1 MSTRT
6 PILLATLFL
15 GAAMAPPRVRAE
27 QPVTVS
33 FAESFA
39 GSDFAPPVVAIGLR
53 AATPREP
60 AGAVDVVVLVD
71 TSASQIGTQR
81 ERTSEALGGIL
92 EKARASDRFWIA
104 AVDVDCAPLGEGFA
118 AAGSPATRDAV
129 KALAART
136 PLGSTDI
143 VTVLDAAADL
153 FTGPAAGRAIVYIGD
168 GPGLNGI
175 DAADFFALQEKL
187 RTKRIAVSSVGIGDQ
202 VNWPCLAALA
212 NATGGMLLVPDEAAA
227 ARDAGARLGALAIA
241 PVLWPEDVV
250 LSAKTPA
257 ANYRGLP
264 GRLPPLR
271 ADRDS
276 ILLVGGLL
284 EDGRLDF
291 SVASPAEDP
300 AARSAVVEIPTVDAR
315 QENAYLGE
323 LFRNAFPTNGVFLP
337 LLGREGL
344 DLARTTIR
352 TEAAQL
358 ATLSKQAAAT
368 GAHES
373 ALRLAVAAL
382 RRDPDNVDAAL
393 VHTVARKGLEQ
404 AEMPVALNRQAA
416 DADDAPVAEAPVAG
430 DALEQLPAPSADPR
444 PLPPARDVTHDPEE
458 LAEFNRLRKVRAQQL
473 EQETAVRLRNARQ
486 LMAADPDQARTD
498 LKDLQR
504 SVQAS
509 DDLDAAMRDRLL
521 RQIEVSV
528 RESIVR
534 SREKAERDLATERA
548 RAIGRE
554 RMRLDEDLRRR
565 EDRIKQLTERYNALV
580 EEGIRIGYD
589 RAERYPV
596 VLGDNTRQFYD
607 TVTRNEP
614 PTTVFNEAERLPG
627 EQLMEEAPEL
637 FANHPVPMTARVL
650 ARKAFVEARIRD
662 YDAENVRTKRD
673 IERGFMDCLHQV
685 DIAAIPMPDEPPI
698 IYPNAARWREIT
710 KLREKYKSVDL
721 ANPGS
726 NEQKIYDALGKPVQ
740 NFEFTETPLRDVI
753 AQIQDAQGIP
763 VQIDTKAFEDAGLD
777 LEAPVTKNVS
787 GISLRSALRLLL
799 GDLDLTYLVK
809 DEVLMITTKDKAAE
823 TMVVKVYPVA
833 DLVIPVNPQ
842 GGVNPFQTGGGLGG
856 AGGINSG
863 QGGGLGGGGG
873 MMGGGIGGGGG
884 GMFQISDARDRIGQ
898 TGKAGSPPAERTAA
912 KPEPFTAPA
921 ETGPESDA
929 GDTGLPTDVVEATNL
944 RGAIARY
951 LAANPAAAQKTADAT
966 NASAGPRRDERDLA
980 LRLARLRVSA
990 ADLGKEGR
998 YDHAA
1003 ELISA
1008 AIAAGHAEPWMYEA
1022 LAMALEAAGKPKAEV
1037 ERALLSAADFSASAT
1052 DLLSLANYLARFGS
1066 LKQAIRICK
1075 QVTRLDPANREAF
1088 AIGMSLAA
1096 RADDVPSLRWACAGV
1111 LAHEWPADQRDVAAR
1126 AARLAKTTIEKLR
1139 QAGKAEEAAAF
1150 QAAIDEALVRDLEV
1164 EISWNGDADIDLLV
1178 EEPPGTVCSQ
1188 AASRSTSGGT
1198 LLGDA
1203 AVAADPANATQRERY
1218 VAAQAFPGHYRIL
1231 VRRAVG
1237 KVAADT
1243 LTAEMTLHKGTDR
1256 EQKIKRQVPLGAD
1269 EILLTVDLP
1278 EGRRREPLLDAQVAQ
1293 DVAVQQNIGRAILAQ
1308 QLAGIDDP
1316 AAAASLSR
1324 SRSGGGAPG
1333 VPGLPF
1339 GRGGATGYQPVIST
1353 LPEGTNV
1360 SAMAVVS
1367 ADRRYVRATVTP
1379 LFSGIGQVTQFN
1391 FSGGGARGGGGGG
1404 MGGGGMG
1411 GGGMGGGGMGGGMGG
1426 GGMGGGGMGGMG
1438 GGGMGGG
1445 GMGGM
1450 GGGGMGMCWVAREVY
1465 GPTDPRWLLFRAW
1478 LLADAPTWLVDLY
1491 ARHGE
1496 TAAAWIHDKPA
1507 VKAAL
1512 RVLMDRAIA
1521 TQAR

>member
-15 GAAMAPPRVRAE
+15 GAAVAPPRVRAE

-53 AATPREP
+53 AAAPREP

-92 EKARASDRFWIA
+92 EKARSSDRFWIA
-104 AVDVDCAPLGEGFA
+104 AVDVDCAPLSEGFA

-129 KALAART
+129 NSLEERT

-143 VTVLDAAADL
+143 IAVLDAAADL

-187 RTKRIAVSSVGIGDQ
+187 RTKRIAVSSVGIGEQ

-257 ANYRGLP
+257 SNYRGLP

-284 EDGRLDF
+284 ADGRLDF
-291 SVASPAEDP
+291 SVESSAEGH
-300 AARSAVVEIPTVDAR
+300 ATRSAVVEIPTVDAR

-352 TEAAQL
+352 NEAAQL

-368 GAHES
+368 GANES

-393 VHTVARKGLEQ
+393 VHTVALKGLQQ
-404 AEMPVALNRQAA
+404 AETPVGLNRQTDDDEAPAA
-416 DADDAPVAEAPVAG
+416 ADDAAG
-430 DALEQLPAPSADPR
+430 DALEQLPPPAADPR

-842 GGVNPFQTGGGLGG
+842 SGVNPFQTGGGLGG

-884 GMFQISDARDRIGQ
+884 GMFQISDARARIGQ
-898 TGKAGSPPAERTAA
+898 TGKAGSPPPERTAA
-912 KPEPFTAPA
+912 KPEPLAASA
-921 ETGPESDA
+921 ESGPERGA
-929 GDTGLPTDVVEATNL
+929 GDAGLPTDVVEATNL

-951 LAANPAAAQKTADAT
+951 LAAGPAATQKTADKT

-1003 ELISA
+1003 DLISA

-1052 DLLSLANYLARFGS
+1052 ELLALANYLARFGS
-1066 LKQAIRICK
+1066 LKQAIRVCK

-1126 AARLAKTTIEKLR
+1126 AGRLAKTTIEKLR

-1218 VAAQAFPGHYRIL
+1218 VAAQAFPGHYRVL

-1339 GRGGATGYQPVIST
+1339 GRGGATGYQPVITT
-1353 LPEGTNV
+1353 LPEGTNM

-1379 LFSGIGQVTQFN
+1379 LFSGVGQVTQYN
-1391 FSGGGARGGGGGG
+1391 FSGGGARGSGGGG

-1411 GGGMGGGGMGGGMGG
+1411 GGGMGG

-1445 GMGGM
+1445 GMGGGGM

-1478 LLADAPTWLVDLY
+1478 LLADAPSWLVDLY

>member
-1 MSTRT
+1 MFART
-6 PILLATLFL
+6 PILLATLL
-15 GAAMAPPRVRAE
+15 VGAAMASSLAAAE
-27 QPVTVS
+27 QPVVIS
-33 FAESFA
+33 FSEGFA
-39 GSDFAPPVVAIGLR
+39 GSDFAPPVVAVGLR
-53 AATPREP
+53 AAAAAET
-60 AGAVDVVVLVD
+60 AGAVDVVVLID
-71 TSASQIGTQR
+71 TSASQIGGQR
-81 ERTSEALGGIL
+81 VRASEALAGLL
-92 EKARASDRFWIA
+92 EKARPSDRFRIA
-104 AVDVDCAPLGEGFA
+104 AVDVDCTPLGDDFA
-118 AAGSPATRDAV
+118 PADAPATRDALTQ
-129 KALAART
+129 LAART

-143 VTVLDAAADL
+143 VTVLDSAADL
-153 FTGPAAGRAIVYIGD
+153 FAAPAAGRAIVYIGD

-175 DAADFFALQEKL
+175 DAADFFAVQEKL
-187 RTKRIAVSSVGIGDQ
+187 RSRRIAMSSIGVGEE

-212 NATGGMLLVPDEAAA
+212 NATGGMLLVPDESTSP
-227 ARDAGARLGALAIA
+227 RDAGARLGALAIA

-257 ANYRGLP
+257 SNYRGLP

-276 ILLVGGLL
+276 ILLVGGVL
-284 EDGRLDF
+284 EDGRLDL
-291 SVASPAEDP
+291 SLESPAERH
-300 AARSAVVEIPTVDAR
+300 AKRSAVVEIPKVEAR

-337 LLGREGL
+337 IVGRDGL
-344 DLARTTIR
+344 DLAKATIR
-352 TEAAQL
+352 GESAQL
-358 ATLSKQAAAT
+358 AALSKHAEAT

-382 RRDPDNVDAAL
+382 RRDPDNVDASL
-393 VHTVARKGLEQ
+393 VHGVALKGLKQ
-404 AEMPVALNRQAA
+404 AETPVALNRQTA
-416 DADDAPVAEAPVAG
+416 DEPAADDAPAQGE
-430 DALEQLPAPSADPR
+430 LERLPAPPQADPQ

-458 LAEFNRLRKVRAQQL
+458 LAEFNRLRKIRAQQL

-521 RQIEVSV
+521 RQIEISV

-534 SREKAERDLATERA
+534 SREKAERDLAAERA

-554 RMRLDEDLRRR
+554 RMRLDEELRRR

-589 RAERYPV
+589 RAERYPA

-614 PTTVFNEAERLPG
+614 PTTAFTEAERLPG

-673 IERGFMDCLHQV
+673 MERGFMDCLHQV

-698 IYPNAARWREIT
+698 VYPNAARWREIT

-726 NEQKIYDALGKPVQ
+726 NEQKIYDALNKPVQ

-777 LEAPVTKNVS
+777 LETPVTKSVS

-799 GDLDLTYLVK
+799 GDLDLTYLIK
-809 DEVLMITTKDKAAE
+809 DEVMMITTKDKAAE

-884 GMFQISDARDRIGQ
+884 MFQISDARARIGQ
-898 TGKAGSPPAERTAA
+898 SSKVGPSTADRTAS
-912 KPEPFTAPA
+912 KPESLVGPQGAPSGV
-921 ETGPESDA
+921 EA
-929 GDTGLPTDVVEATNL
+929 GDVSLPTDVIEATNL
-944 RGAIARY
+944 RGAIDRY
-951 LAANPAAAQKTADAT
+951 LAAGTAPAKKSDDATPSPAA
-966 NASAGPRRDERDLA
+966 SGRDERDLA
-980 LRLARLRVSA
+980 LRLARIRVSA
-990 ADLGKEGR
+990 AELGKEGR
-998 YDHAA
+998 YDRAA

-1022 LAMALEAAGKPKAEV
+1022 LAVALEAAGKPKAEV

-1052 DLLSLANYLARFGS
+1052 DLLALANYLARFGS
-1066 LKQAIRICK
+1066 LKQAIRVCK
-1075 QVTRLDPANREAF
+1075 QVTRIDPANREAF

-1096 RADDVPSLRWACAGV
+1096 RADDVAALRWACAGV

-1139 QAGKAEEAAAF
+1139 QDGKAEEAAAF

-1164 EISWNGDADIDLLV
+1164 ELSWNGDADVDLVV
-1178 EEPPGTVCSQ
+1178 EEPPGTVCSLG
-1188 AASRSTSGGT
+1188 SPRSTSGGT
-1198 LLGDA
+1198 LLGDTA
-1203 AVAADPANATQRERY
+1203 TASDPTNATQRERY
-1218 VAAQAFPGHYRIL
+1218 VAVQAFPGRYRIL

-1243 LTAEMTLHKGTDR
+1243 VTAEMTLHKGTDR
-1256 EQKIKRQVPLGAD
+1256 EQKLKRQVPLGAD

-1316 AAAASLSR
+1316 GAAASLSQ

-1339 GRGGATGYQPVIST
+1339 GRGGAVGYQPVITT
-1353 LPEGTNV
+1353 LPEGTNM

-1379 LFSGIGQVTQFN
+1379 LFSGVGQVTQFN

-1411 GGGMGGGGMGGGMGG
+1411 GMGGGGMGGMGGGGMGGM

-1445 GMGGM
+1445 GM
-1450 GGGGMGMCWVAREVY
+1450 
-1465 GPTDPRWLLFRAW
+1465 F
-1478 LLADAPTWLVDLY
+1478 
-1491 ARHGE
+1491 
-1496 TAAAWIHDKPA
+1496 
-1507 VKAAL
+1507 
-1512 RVLMDRAIA
+1512 
-1521 TQAR
+1521 

>member
-15 GAAMAPPRVRAE
+15 GAAMALPRVRAE

-53 AATPREP
+53 AAAPREP

-81 ERTSEALGGIL
+81 DRASEALNGIL
-92 EKARASDRFWIA
+92 EKARASDRFRIA
-104 AVDVDCAPLGEGFA
+104 AVDVDCAPLSEGFA

-300 AARSAVVEIPTVDAR
+300 AARSAVVEIPAVDAR

-352 TEAAQL
+352 NEAAQL
-358 ATLSKQAAAT
+358 ATLAKQAAAT

-404 AEMPVALNRQAA
+404 AEMPVGLNRQAA
-416 DADDAPVAEAPVAG
+416 DADDAPVADG
-430 DALEQLPAPSADPR
+430 NALEQLPAPSADPR

-521 RQIEVSV
+521 RQIEVSI

-589 RAERYPV
+589 RAENYPA

-607 TVTRNEP
+607 VVTRNEP
-614 PTTVFNEAERLPG
+614 PTTKFTEAERLPG

-685 DIAAIPMPDEPPI
+685 DVAAIPMPDEPPI

-710 KLREKYKSVDL
+710 KVREKYKSVDL

-726 NEQKIYDALGKPVQ
+726 NEQKIYDALSKPVQ

-884 GMFQISDARDRIGQ
+884 GMFQISDARARIGQ
-898 TGKAGSPPAERTAA
+898 TGKAGSPPADRTAA
-912 KPEPFTAPA
+912 KPEPLATPA
-921 ETGPESDA
+921 ESGPERGA
-929 GDTGLPTDVVEATNL
+929 GDAGLPTDVVEATNL

-951 LAANPAAAQKTADAT
+951 LAAGPAAAQKTADAT
-966 NASAGPRRDERDLA
+966 NAPAGPRRDERDLA

-1052 DLLSLANYLARFGS
+1052 DLLALANYLARFGS
-1066 LKQAIRICK
+1066 LKQAIRVCK

-1269 EILLTVDLP
+1269 EIMLTVDLP

-1339 GRGGATGYQPVIST
+1339 GRGGATGYQPVITT

-1379 LFSGIGQVTQFN
+1379 LFSGVGQVTQFN
-1391 FSGGGARGGGGGG
+1391 FSGGGARGGGGG
-1404 MGGGGMG
+1404 MGG
-1411 GGGMGGGGMGGGMGG
+1411 
-1426 GGMGGGGMGGMG
+1426 GGMG

-1478 LLADAPTWLVDLY
+1478 LLAEAPTWLVDLY
-1491 ARHGE
+1491 AQHGE
-1496 TAAAWIHDKPA
+1496 MAAEWIHDKPA
-1507 VKAAL
+1507 AKALL
-1512 RVLMDRAIA
+1512 RVFMDSAIA
-1521 TQAR
+1521 SQAR